1 MDERWDNMLQ
11 RMVDREREEL
21 MLIARTALD
30 EVMDIFKKRYPN
42 DWKYLTVYVLSS
54 ALAADRTMTVEER
67 QFVGEL
73 LNISPKRVQ
82 ELAYDH
88 DNRVDMTVKKLGDSL
103 TQKDFEAM
111 LELVLVLIAC
121 DGEITWQ
128 ENKFAQWLCGMI
140 RSR

>member
-1 MDERWDNMLQ
+1 MDERWNDMMQ
-11 RMVDREREEL
+11 KMVNREREEL
-21 MLIARTALD
+21 MLIAKTALD
-30 EVMDIFKKRYPN
+30 EVIGIFRNRYPN
-42 DWKYLTVYVLSS
+42 DWTRLTLYVIAS
-54 ALAADRTMTVEER
+54 ALAADRTLTVEER

-73 LNISPKRVQ
+73 LNVSPKRVQ

-88 DNRVDMTVKKLGDSL
+88 DDRVDMTVKKLGDSL

-111 LELVLVLIAC
+111 LELVLALIAC
-121 DGEITWQ
+121 DQKISWQ